1 MTRWLPPALLLLLA
15 ACSTP
20 RAAPAP
26 VEPMPSSGCTPADR
40 RRALDEFI
48 AVNHDGYLGAI
59 GQARLFLEPLDLD
72 PEKLRAHGIKGKK
85 KLVEA
90 LDAYYALYRFE
101 RTTER
106 EIVLLRV
113 KELAAVTTEDRYHD
127 MLTVPD
133 GEFKEDATSYLRAA
147 LLLDRMGVDVTRY
160 KAEIA
165 RMKPRLDAHMRE
177 RGPHQQRA
185 FHTYY
190 EHFHL
195 TEPFPLGGALES
207 GFIAAR
213 ADPEKL
219 GRFDVYAFT
228 HEIFSAYEF
237 GDRLD
242 AEPWTP
248 ADRAY
253 LRVAAPRLAAL
264 WLAKRD
270 PDLLAELVTCL
281 RYLRLTGAP
290 VYVDALR
297 YLLAEQRPD
306 GSWGD
311 YETARARL
319 GDLVKQG
326 FYLHTVMVVI
336 EALTLAFDETSR
348 QGEGPVCP
356 TRAPEGARPR

>member
-1 MTRWLPPALLLLLA
+1 
-15 ACSTP
+15 
-20 RAAPAP
+20 
-26 VEPMPSSGCTPADR
+26 
-40 RRALDEFI
+40 
-48 AVNHDGYLGAI
+48 
-59 GQARLFLEPLDLD
+59 
-72 PEKLRAHGIKGKK
+72 
-85 KLVEA
+85 
-90 LDAYYALYRFE
+90 
-101 RTTER
+101 
-106 EIVLLRV
+106 V
-113 KELAAVTTEDRYHD
+113 KELAAVTTQDRYHD
-127 MLTVPD
+127 MLTIPD
-133 GEFKEDATSYLRAA
+133 REFKEDATSYLRAA

-190 EHFHL
+190 QHFHL
-195 TEPFPLGGALES
+195 AEPFPLEGALES

-213 ADPEKL
+213 ADPDKL
-219 GRFDVYAFT
+219 GRMDVYAFT
-228 HEIFSAYEF
+228 HEIFAAYDF

-242 AEPWTP
+242 AEPWTE

-253 LRVAAPRLAAL
+253 LRVAAPRLTAL
-264 WLAKRD
+264 WLEKRD
-270 PDLLAELVTCL
+270 PDLIAELVTCL

-311 YETARARL
+311 YESARPRL

-336 EALTLAFDETSR
+336 EALTLAFDEGSR
-348 QGEGPVCP
+348 KGEGPVCP
-356 TRAPEGARPR
+356 QRAPEGARPR